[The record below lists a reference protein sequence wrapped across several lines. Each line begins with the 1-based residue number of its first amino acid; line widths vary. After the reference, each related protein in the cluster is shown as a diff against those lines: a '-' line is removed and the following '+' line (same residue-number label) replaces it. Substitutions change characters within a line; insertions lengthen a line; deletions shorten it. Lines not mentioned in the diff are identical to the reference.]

1 MSVLLIS
8 MRVCQGCKFV
18 ETPKAGRIT
27 RARRKQRGGF
37 SVEHF
42 VCIPSIFFC
51 EFSPFISINN

>member
-1 MSVLLIS
+1 MSVLRIS

-42 VCIPSIFFC
+42 VCIPFF
-51 EFSPFISINN
+51 FLSFLG